1 LVHQSFWLIATWHA
15 EAVPQGAQPVP
26 VVVPSV
32 PVKSNLVNSQHPR
45 TMMVYSQNTR
55 LGQYNHTSL
64 TVPKVGHKLG
74 SSTGVDSRCTP
85 TTSDALGETLRSAR
99 DTDGAGAGDAACYGK
114 KVLVLHLCLEQIES
128 GLQQAAVLDVFI
140 YLSLFVYWSH
150 VTKPLSGWRFVTP
163 QDYAANSATNILKPC
178 TMKKAI

>member
-1 LVHQSFWLIATWHA
+1 
-15 EAVPQGAQPVP
+15 
-26 VVVPSV
+26 
-32 PVKSNLVNSQHPR
+32 
-45 TMMVYSQNTR
+45 MMVYSQNTR

-99 DTDGAGAGDAACYGK
+99 DTDGASAGDAACYGK

-128 GLQQAAVLDVFI
+128 VLHQAAVLDVFI
-140 YLSLFVYWSH
+140 YLSLSVYLSLFVYSSH
-150 VTKPLSGWRFVTP
+150 VTKPLSGWRFGTP

-178 TMKKAI
+178 THEESNIRN